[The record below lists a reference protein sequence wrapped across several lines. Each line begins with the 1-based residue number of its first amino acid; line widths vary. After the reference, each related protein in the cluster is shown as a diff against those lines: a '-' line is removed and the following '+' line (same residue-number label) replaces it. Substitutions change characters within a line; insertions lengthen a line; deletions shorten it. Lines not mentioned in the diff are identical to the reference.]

1 MIPPHD
7 ETSRDD
13 QRAAAEYIANLVM
26 ELALMAHAHRL
37 DALGHLLEMARTE
50 AERVVRGSDGHRS

>member
-1 MIPPHD
+1 MTPPD
-7 ETSRDD
+7 NETSRDD

-37 DALGHLLEMARTE
+37 DILGHILEMARTE